1 MGFLGS
7 SGLVTRGYGKDHR
20 ILTRGFGGR
29 LDLGGI
35 EPLVKRIDYNFNIFA
50 PISKEVFLEIGV
62 YNPFEISKD
71 GKISITS
78 SISKEAEENLNIQ
91 VNLDYYKLSEAL
103 DSI

>member
-29 LDLGGI
+29 LDIGGI

-50 PISKEVFLEIGV
+50 PIK
-62 YNPFEISKD
+62 YY
-71 GKISITS
+71 
-78 SISKEAEENLNIQ
+78 LNC
-91 VNLDYYKLSEAL
+91 YSFTFAC
-103 DSI
+103 